1 MRQEKSWGFTPVPL
15 QIRRDRIWYKKS
27 LQECTWAVAQ
37 EPGDPW
43 LILPL
48 FPTFASS
55 KGDTVILNTIT
66 KAEPER
72 RRNQTGPGRRN
83 EYVNS
88 GCCIC
93 TFIYRP
99 FSVLSVFR
107 QREGCVCKAGQM
119 TGLTYQAWVTC
130 NLFSCIAVQHG
141 GKCCILGSNLLT
153 LLCLYV
159 AACNVGITIERI
171 EHTCCFWDNN
181 NSWASGLCWT
191 EKEVETVRQEPI

>member
-1 MRQEKSWGFTPVPL
+1 MRQEKSWGFTPVRV
-15 QIRRDRIWYKKS
+15 QIRSDRIWCKKYF
-27 LQECTWAVAQ
+27 QERTWVVAQ
-37 EPGDPW
+37 ELGDPW

-66 KAEPER
+66 KAEPGR

-83 EYVNS
+83 EDVNS

-107 QREGCVCKAGQM
+107 QREGCVCKTGWM
-119 TGLTYQAWVTC
+119 TGLTYQAWVTS
-130 NLFSCIAVQHG
+130 NFFPCIMVQHG
-141 GKCCILGSNLLT
+141 GKCCISGSGLLT
-153 LLCLYV
+153 LSVSLCNCV
-159 AACNVGITIERI
+159 
-171 EHTCCFWDNN
+171 
-181 NSWASGLCWT
+181 
-191 EKEVETVRQEPI
+191 